1 MTELEAI
8 KWFEDLIVQTDDV
21 FPECSEAL
29 QAELIEQRKVAEVAI
44 EAIRA
49 QRDQKNG
56 GWISVKDRLPFE
68 HDSMFFKKFAGT
80 SKWNPAMF
88 KKSSDEVNVC
98 GVYPDGKTFVTHSR
112 THDGKWDISSIFQMK
127 ITHWQPLP
135 EPPKEDAE

>member
-44 EAIRA
+44 EALRA
-49 QRDQKNG
+49 QQYRQNG
-56 GWISVKDRLPFE
+56 GWISVKDRLPNPRVW
-68 HDSMFFKKFAGT
+68 DK
-80 SKWNPAMF
+80 NPATVLAA
-88 KKSSDEVNVC
+88 KQGIC
-98 GVYPDGKTFVTHSR
+98 GLIICVARWNGTEWVEHGKE
-112 THDGKWDISSIFQMK
+112 
-127 ITHWQPLP
+127 ITVIHWMPLP

>member
-8 KWFEDLIVQTDDV
+8 KILESKFDKSCGDYRYQNAEKLDYED
-21 FPECSEAL
+21 AL
-29 QAELIEQRKVAEVAI
+29 YAAI
-44 EAIRA
+44 AALKA
-49 QRDQKNG
+49 QSDRKNG
-56 GWISVKDRLPFE
+56 GWISVKDRLPPE
-68 HDSMFFKKFAGT
+68 HDSMFFKNFAGT

-98 GVYPDGKTFVTHSR
+98 GVYPDGKTFVTHSK

-127 ITHWQPLP
+127 ITRWQPLP